1 MSKKFICDYKITGNG
16 TPLFLIHGVGATKES
31 WSSII
36 EELSNL
42 FTVISYDLRG
52 HGNSHVNK
60 KDFTFDDLINDLEN
74 LRNHLGI
81 KKAHFAGHSLGGMI
95 APMYSIKYPKRV
107 IKIGMLSTVA
117 GRSLEDKQKVLNV
130 IKEMENM
137 GIKNTLLSLTNR
149 WFSEEFIKT
158 RLDLVEARLKQ
169 VLATNS
175 EVFINV
181 FNIYAKTEIFSF
193 LCNIIHP
200 TLLLTGENDL
210 GCSPK
215 HNKKMSKQI
224 NKAKLVVIPKLKHS
238 ILIET
243 PKQVAK
249 YMIEF
254 FK

>member
-1 MSKKFICDYKITGNG
+1 MSKKFICDYKITGKG
-16 TPLFLIHGVGATKES
+16 TPLFLIHGIGATKEA

-36 EELSNL
+36 EKLSNQ
-42 FTVISYDLRG
+42 FTVINYDLRG
-52 HGNSHVNK
+52 HGNSLVSK

-81 KKAHFAGHSLGGMI
+81 KKGHFAGHSLGGMI

-117 GRSLEDKQKVLNV
+117 GRSLEDKQKILNV
-130 IKEMENM
+130 IKEMENTD
-137 GIKNTLLSLTNR
+137 IKNTLLSLTNR

-169 VLATNS
+169 VLATNR

-181 FNIYAKTEIFSF
+181 FNMYAKTEIFSF
-193 LCNIIHP
+193 LSNIIHP
-200 TLLLTGENDL
+200 TLLLTGEHDL
-210 GCSPK
+210 GCSPD
-215 HNKKMSKQI
+215 HNKKMAKQI
-224 NKAKLVVIPKLKHS
+224 NNAKLVIIPKLKHS

-243 PKQVAK
+243 PKQVTK